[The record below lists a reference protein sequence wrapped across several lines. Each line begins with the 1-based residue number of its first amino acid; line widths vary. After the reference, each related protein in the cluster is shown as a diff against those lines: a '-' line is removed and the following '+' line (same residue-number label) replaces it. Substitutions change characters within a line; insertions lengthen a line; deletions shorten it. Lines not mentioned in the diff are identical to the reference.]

1 MTQAPFQTMTGE
13 ALVSILRLEDQI
25 SCFSTSPNNK
35 YYIYSQCL
43 HYLIIVLTILINYTW
58 SYHFL

>member
-1 MTQAPFQTMTGE
+1 MHNNENYQLFQLSGIIIWLAPFQTMTGE

-35 YYIYSQCL
+35 SIF
-43 HYLIIVLTILINYTW
+43 IISAHIIW
-58 SYHFL
+58 